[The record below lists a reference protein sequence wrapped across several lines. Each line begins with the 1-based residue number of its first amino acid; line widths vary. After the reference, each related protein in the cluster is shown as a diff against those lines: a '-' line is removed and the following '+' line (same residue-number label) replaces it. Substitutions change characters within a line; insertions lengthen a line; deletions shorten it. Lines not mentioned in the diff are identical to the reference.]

1 MMLKSFSI
9 ATNTVYK
16 ISIASSFN
24 FGVLGSL
31 AIGYEIQSG
40 IHVAINGTEPA
51 GWKHQI
57 ENTPVINYEVG
68 LEK

>member
-1 MMLKSFSI
+1 MC
-9 ATNTVYK
+9 
-16 ISIASSFN
+16 IASSFN